1 MKMRKLTYP
10 VAQLLALAV
19 LVAVVAWLP
28 HVPSVA
34 MAGASVAVWGV
45 VAAAYGRAGN
55 VTAVGRY
62 WLLALTATLCVGVA
76 LNFNQLAA
84 SGQSPLLPQFGN
96 FDMAR
101 YYYGATFISDMGEG
115 YLDGRNA
122 LGYAVVIAGLW
133 KLTGC
138 TLLSPMML
146 NVLAALL
153 TIVLTG
159 VLTRRLLSGRC
170 RRSDGWLMTAGMIAS
185 GSVCYLTFSG
195 TLLMKESLTAL
206 SLAAAALSALRLRNG
221 SPYKGFLVGASLYVV
236 SCVAV
241 GVLRPGWAIVP
252 LAVLSVAF
260 CGCGWRRR
268 VAVGSV
274 GVAAVAVCLC
284 CESMMHHWY
293 DVTFHIPDID
303 RLSDA
308 FTSPSAGRD
317 AYYTLL
323 ERIGYFSGPWWER
336 VLWLPMTAAVQFLT
350 PFPWNFT
357 REIST
362 SVTLAAVKFS
372 YPWYALG
379 GALLY
384 YWGRCV
390 RRSPHELSIITALAT
405 LFWLGFAWF
414 CGGTVARYACNLVP
428 MLVPAAVYAV
438 ALGAGTKG
446 FRRWAV
452 IYSIAL
458 VAALTSAYLIQ
469 HSKNLLQ

>member
-1 MKMRKLTYP
+1 MEMRKLTYP

-19 LVAVVAWLP
+19 LVTVAVRLP

-34 MAGASVAVWGV
+34 MAAASVAVWGV
-45 VAAAYGRAGN
+45 VVAAYGRAGN
-55 VTAVGRY
+55 ATDTGRY
-62 WLLALTATLCVGVA
+62 WLLALTTTLCVGVA
-76 LNFNQLAA
+76 LNYNQLAA
-84 SGQSPLLPQFGN
+84 SGPSPLLPQFGN

-101 YYYGATFISDMGEG
+101 YYYGATFISNTGEG
-115 YLDGRNA
+115 YLEGRNA

-138 TLLSPMML
+138 TLLSPLML
-146 NVLAALL
+146 NVLADLL

-159 VLTRRLLSGRC
+159 ALTRHLLTGRC
-170 RRSDGWLMTAGMIAS
+170 RRTDDWLMTAGMIAS

-206 SLAAAALSALRLRNG
+206 SLAVAALSALRLRTD
-221 SPYKGFLVGASLYVV
+221 STRKGFLTWALLFAV
-236 SCVAV
+236 SCAAM
-241 GVLRPGWAIVP
+241 GVLRHGWAIVP
-252 LAVLSVAF
+252 LTVLSVAF
-260 CGCGWRRR
+260 WGCGWRRR
-268 VAVGSV
+268 LAVGAV
-274 GVAAVAVCLC
+274 GVAAVAVCLW
-284 CESMMHHWY
+284 CESMMQHCY
-293 DVTFHIPDID
+293 DVTFHVPNID
-303 RLSDA
+303 RLSDT

-317 AYYTLL
+317 AYYSLL
-323 ERIGYFSGPWWER
+323 ERIGYFSRPWWER
-336 VLWLPMTAAVQFLT
+336 LLWLPMTAAVQFLT

-372 YPWYALG
+372 YPWYAVG

-390 RRSPHELSIITALAT
+390 RRSPHALSIITALAM

-414 CGGTVARYACNLVP
+414 CGGTVARYAYNLVP
-428 MLVPAAVYAV
+428 LLVPAAVYAA
-438 ALGAGTKG
+438 ALGVGTKG

-452 IYSIAL
+452 IYSIMLAVVL
-458 VAALTSAYLIQ
+458 VSAYLIQ

>member
-19 LVAVVAWLP
+19 LVAVIARLP
-28 HVPSVA
+28 HVPLVA
-34 MAGASVAVWGV
+34 MAAASVAVWGV
-45 VAAAYGRAGN
+45 VVAAYVRAGN
-55 VTAVGRY
+55 TTDIGRY
-62 WLLALTATLCVGVA
+62 WLLALTTALCVGVA
-76 LNFNQLAA
+76 LNYNQLAA
-84 SGQSPLLPQFGN
+84 SGPSPLLPQFGN
-96 FDMAR
+96 SDMAR
-101 YYYGATFISDMGEG
+101 YYYGATFISDTGEG
-115 YLDGRNA
+115 YLEGRNA

-138 TLLSPMML
+138 TLLSPLML

-159 VLTRRLLSGRC
+159 ALTRYLLTGRC
-170 RRSDGWLMTAGMIAS
+170 GRSDEWLMTAGMIAS

-206 SLAAAALSALRLRNG
+206 SFAVAVLSALRLRAD
-221 SPYKGFLVGASLYVV
+221 STRKGFLTGAMLFVA

-241 GVLRPGWAIVP
+241 GVLRHGWVIMP

-260 CGCGWRRR
+260 WGCGWRRR
-268 VAVGSV
+268 LAVGAV
-274 GVAAVAVCLC
+274 GVAVVGVCFC
-284 CESMMHHWY
+284 CESMLRHWY
-293 DVTFHIPDID
+293 GVTIHIPDID

-323 ERIGYFSGPWWER
+323 ERVGYFSGPWWER
-336 VLWLPMTAAVQFLT
+336 MLWLPMTAAVQFLT

-372 YPWYALG
+372 YPWYAVG
-379 GALLY
+379 GALFY

-390 RRSPHELSIITALAT
+390 RRSPHALSIITALAM

-414 CGGTVARYACNLVP
+414 SGGTVARYAYNLVP
-428 MLVPAAVYAV
+428 MLAPAAVYAV
-438 ALGAGTKG
+438 AVGVGSRG
-446 FRRWAV
+446 FGRWAV
-452 IYSIAL
+452 IYSIVLAAAL
-458 VAALTSAYLIQ
+458 VSAYLIQ